1 MNDCEHCGT
10 HKGYKV
16 QRVYFNRPGYHRTI
30 IERCTLAEAQH
41 HCSDPETSSSTATS
55 KVARARTRRSGPWF
69 DCYTER

>member
-1 MNDCEHCGT
+1 MNDCEHFGT

-41 HCSDPETSSSTATS
+41 HCSDPETSSSTCKLS
-55 KVARARTRRSGPWF
+55 WNRRRTRLHGPWF